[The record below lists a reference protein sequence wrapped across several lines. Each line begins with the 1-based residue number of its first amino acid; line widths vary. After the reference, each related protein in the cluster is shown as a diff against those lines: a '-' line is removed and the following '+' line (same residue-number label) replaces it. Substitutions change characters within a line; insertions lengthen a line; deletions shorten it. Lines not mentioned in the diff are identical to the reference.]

1 MDFVS
6 FNDKNLQR
14 QRKLVGERDLPI
26 QNSYTDQV
34 QCLSH
39 GRDQKFVTS
48 LVQSPIGSESPWQR
62 NDTTTF
68 IIYLCVS
75 LYQEFFLLNV
85 QVHMKLENSTSEYC
99 KLKIWEENWLCLRT
113 YLKAF
118 PVFNVLETCRVYSLT
133 IDLRIVKFCKKIYQA
148 VFLKNV
154 KFVGMDQIM
163 CKNCNKSS

>member
-14 QRKLVGERDLPI
+14 RRKLVGERDLPI

-48 LVQSPIGSESPWQR
+48 LVQSAIGSESPWQR
-62 NDTTTF
+62 NDTITF

-75 LYQEFFLLNV
+75 LYQEFFSLNV
-85 QVHMKLENSTSEYC
+85 QVHMKLENSASEYC
-99 KLKIWEENWLCLRT
+99 KLKIWAENWLCLRN

-133 IDLRIVKFCKKIYQA
+133 TDLGIVTFIKKFIKRFFKKCEICRHGPNYVQK
-148 VFLKNV
+148 L
-154 KFVGMDQIM
+154 
-163 CKNCNKSS
+163 